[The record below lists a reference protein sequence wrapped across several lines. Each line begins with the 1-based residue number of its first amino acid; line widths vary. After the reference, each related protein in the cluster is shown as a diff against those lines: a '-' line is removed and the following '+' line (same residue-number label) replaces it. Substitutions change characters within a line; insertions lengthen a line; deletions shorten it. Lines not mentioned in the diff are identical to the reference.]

1 MFITIEGIDGSGKT
15 TLTNSLR
22 EKFPEFHFTREP
34 TDNFQFANLKT
45 LNSPHN
51 SFYNFFLFTYDRLEH
66 QDEIKAYKNV
76 LCDRYLASSI
86 AYEGP
91 MIEKFFQDRDETIK
105 WMINVSKMLKM
116 PDMII
121 YLDVPLQVALKRIKN
136 NRKNLN
142 FRGKSLSI
150 LEESKG
156 LKNISEYY
164 EYFFEN
170 ISVFMEMPIKIE
182 RINAGRT
189 SEYVLEKAESLIRS
203 VTGT

>member
-1 MFITIEGIDGSGKT
+1 MPISGV
-15 TLTNSLR
+15 S
-22 EKFPEFHFTREP
+22 
-34 TDNFQFANLKT
+34 QSYIA
-45 LNSPHN
+45 
-51 SFYNFFLFTYDRLEH
+51 RLEKG
-66 QDEIKAYKNV
+66 EINPAYDKV
-76 LCDRYLASSI
+76 R
-86 AYEGP
+86 
-91 MIEKFFQDRDETIK
+91 K